1 LELRE
6 FLVAQARTGSH
17 KSSAAQPELSE
28 DDMPPREP
36 RGEDRTEP
44 EFLKALEQLTVP
56 ELRQVVKRAQAL
68 VDAKLE
74 GAKQDFLSRMK
85 AEGEQLGL
93 DLGSLF
99 GAAAPARRGRKP
111 AGEPKAERAP
121 VAAKYRSPNGDE
133 WSGRGRTP
141 KWLQVA
147 EAQGQSRDDFLIDK
161 SA

>member
-1 LELRE
+1 M
-6 FLVAQARTGSH
+6 AQARTAAH
-17 KSSAAQPELSE
+17 KSSATQAELSE
-28 DDMPPREP
+28 EDMPVREP
-36 RGEDRTEP
+36 HGGTPSEP
-44 EFLKALEQLTVP
+44 EFIKALEQLSVP
-56 ELRQVVKRAQAL
+56 ELKQVLRRAQAL
-68 VDAKLE
+68 VDARLE

-99 GAAAPARRGRKP
+99 GGAAPARRGRKP

-147 EAQGQSRDDFLIDK
+147 EAQGQSREDFLIDK
-161 SA
+161 PA

>member
-1 LELRE
+1 
-6 FLVAQARTGSH
+6 VAQARTGVH
-17 KSSAAQPELSE
+17 KPSAVQAELSE
-28 DDMPPREP
+28 EEMPPRNP
-36 RGEDRTEP
+36 RGDERPQP
-44 EFLKALEQLTVP
+44 EILKALDQLTVP
-56 ELRQVVKRAQAL
+56 ELKQVLERAQAL

-111 AGEPKAERAP
+111 AGEARAERAP

-141 KWLQVA
+141 KWLQMA

-161 SA
+161 LA